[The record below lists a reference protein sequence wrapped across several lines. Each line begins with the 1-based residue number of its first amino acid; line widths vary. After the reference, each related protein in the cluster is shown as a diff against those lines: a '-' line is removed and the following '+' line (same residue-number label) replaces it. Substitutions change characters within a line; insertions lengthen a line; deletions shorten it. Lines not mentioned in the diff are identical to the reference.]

1 MKFISKLFN
10 RITVE
15 DTMEDEL
22 YKAQMA
28 LLKAQTLYEYST
40 SEVSFQAARIK
51 RLERQ
56 LNDLKP
62 KTTA

>member
-22 YKAQMA
+22 YKAQMG
-28 LLKAQTLYEYST
+28 LLKAQTMYEYAT

-56 LNDLKP
+56 LNDLKS
-62 KTTA
+62 KATG

>member
-10 RITVE
+10 RVTVE
-15 DTMEDEL
+15 DTMQDEL

-28 LLKAQTLYEYST
+28 LLKGQTMYEYAT
-40 SEVSFQAARIK
+40 SEVSFHAARIK

-56 LNDLKP
+56 LNDLKS
-62 KTTA
+62 KTTS